1 MTKDISLAGK
11 KTIIVWF
18 RRDLRVQDNPAL
30 NAALEQALEQ
40 GYAVLPVYIHAPQEE
55 GDWSPGGAAGWWQH
69 HALASL
75 QKALEALGL
84 SLLIRRG
91 DSQPELMSIAT
102 EANAVAVHWNRRYEP
117 VIIKRDS
124 GIKKAL
130 QDAGLEAKSHN
141 AALLWEPPSI
151 KNGSGLPYRVFTP
164 FWKYCLTQ
172 PTTVP
177 YRLPNERQ
185 VGETNRAQPLA
196 GLSLSELK
204 LTPTLGWADGFKD
217 HWNPTLTGA
226 EEALQLFARDT
237 VRGYGKRRDI
247 PGVQGTSRLSPF
259 LQSGQLGPR
268 QIWAAIH
275 QSGAANENDGHK
287 FLSEIAW
294 REFAYHLLYHFPE
307 TPHEA
312 LNRAY
317 RNFPWE
323 PQTEH
328 LKAWQKGLTGYP
340 IVDAGM
346 RELWHTGW
354 MHNRVRMIVGS
365 FLVKHLLQP
374 WQSGARWFWDTLV
387 DADLASNTMGWQWI
401 AGCGAD
407 AAPYFRIFNP
417 MLQGAKFDADGSYV
431 RTWIPEIAKLP
442 DSVIHTPWEASS
454 AQLASAGITLG
465 KTYPRPVV
473 DHQFGRERALG
484 ALKVNKE
491 IAATI
496 AAAGD

>member
-1 MTKDISLAGK
+1 MAANT
-11 KTIIVWF
+11 TTIVWF

-30 NAALEQALEQ
+30 NAALEQAREL
-40 GYAVLPVYIHAPQEE
+40 GGTVLPVYIHAPQEE
-55 GDWSPGGAAGWWQH
+55 GDWSPGGAARWWQH
-69 HALASL
+69 QALASL
-75 QKALEALGL
+75 QEALEKLGL

-91 DSQPELMSIAT
+91 DSQQELLSITTGAG
-102 EANAVAVHWNRRYEP
+102 AVSVHWNRRYEP
-117 VIIKRDS
+117 AIIKRDS
-124 GIKKAL
+124 GIKKTL
-130 QDAGLEAKSHN
+130 QEAGLEVKSHN

-172 PTTVP
+172 PTTAP
-177 YRLPNERQ
+177 YQLPQGRPICETERQ
-185 VGETNRAQPLA
+185 QRLS
-196 GLSLSELK
+196 GLSLSELE
-204 LTPTLGWADGFKD
+204 LTPKLNWADEFKN
-217 HWNPTLTGA
+217 HWDPTLAGA
-226 EEALQLFARDT
+226 HEALALFTEDT
-237 VRGYGKRRDI
+237 VRGYGERRDI
-247 PGVQGTSRLSPF
+247 PGVQGTSRLSPY

-268 QIWAAIH
+268 QIWASVH
-275 QSGAANENDGHK
+275 QSGAANSNDGHK

-307 TPHEA
+307 TPHKA

-317 RNFPWE
+317 QNFPWE

-328 LKAWQKGLTGYP
+328 MKAWQQGLTGYP

-442 DSVIHTPWEASS
+442 DSVIHTPWEASA
-454 AQLASAGITLG
+454 AQLAAAGITLG

-473 DHQFGRERALG
+473 DHKFGRERALG
-484 ALKVNKE
+484 ALKNNKE
-491 IAATI
+491 IAAAI